1 MGTADSNRSVFVSST
16 MFLATSLGPPHQKR
30 HHIHCR
36 PHAISP
42 SISLR
47 CVTAAGGHDQVM
59 QMLLDNGAGVNAQGG
74 SYTNALQ
81 AASAGGHDQVVQM
94 LLDQGTDVNVQ
105 GGSSNNANQERPS
118 DQDNKETYSYQG
130 SLESSIIEDRTSA
143 RFRTDF
149 VSPLRPPTTY
159 RRR

>member
-1 MGTADSNRSVFVSST
+1 ME
-16 MFLATSLGPPHQKR
+16 P
-30 HHIHCR
+30 
-36 PHAISP
+36 
-42 SISLR
+42 
-47 CVTAAGGHDQVM
+47 AASERGHDQVV
-59 QMLLDNGAGVNAQGG
+59 QMLLDNGADVNAQGGSYTNALQAASAGGHDQVVQMLLDNGADVNAQGG